1 MLSGYKT
8 YIVGALLGVTA
19 AAEYLNFIDA
29 DTGAQL
35 RALLLGGG
43 LITLRA
49 GVKTEVAHIDP
60 PRRRILVPRNQT

>member
-35 RALLLGGG
+35 RTLLLGGG

-49 GVKTEVAHIDP
+49 GVKTAGAAQNGQLH
-60 PRRRILVPRNQT
+60 RRVIFP